1 MKKGFTLVE
10 LLAVI
15 VILAVILLIAVP
27 AVKKTVDSAK
37 QKTAENNAVMIK
49 NIAEKYYTANLESN
63 EELTGI
69 DLTSNTLSY
78 SGEKPSKGYLYFTE
92 DGIAYGKMYLSGY
105 CIEITSSGE
114 STSTKTSENECD
126 TESIPSTPDTP
137 EVSDT
142 TAPTLEVTTNVVE
155 YTSYTINVTTSDASG
170 IKEIRYYIDGT
181 LVYRGLNKSY
191 SGTTDLW
198 SITYKVESEDNYGN
212 VATTSGTIYVT
223 QCFVAG
229 TKVLTKDGLKNI
241 EDIKIGE
248 YVYAIN
254 LDTNEKELSKV
265 TDTIR
270 TQNNKIYEVTLENGE
285 VIKSTEKHEYYVLDK
300 GWTRAYNL
308 KVGDTLS
315 STIKGKLKIK
325 SIVIKNYDTPV
336 NTYNLTVE
344 GKHNYLI
351 TEYEVLVHN
360 VPSPTA

>member
-1 MKKGFTLVE
+1 MKKNAFTLVE

-15 VILAVILLIAVP
+15 VILAVILLIALP

-37 QKTAENNAVMIK
+37 KKTAENNAVMITK
-49 NIAEKYYTANLESN
+49 NAEKYYAANLDSD
-63 EELTGI
+63 EELVGI
-69 DLTSNTLSY
+69 DLTSDTLSY

-92 DGIAYGKMYLSGY
+92 DGIAYGKMYISGY

-114 STSTKTSENECD
+114 STSTKIGEDECD
-126 TESIPSTPDTP
+126 IPK
-137 EVSDT
+137 EQ
-142 TAPTLEVTTNVVE
+142 APSLEVAVTVTSATT
-155 YTSYTINVTTSDASG
+155 YTINVTTSANSG
-170 IKEIRYYIDGT
+170 IKEIRYYINDT
-181 LVYRGLNKSY
+181 LVYSGTDLTYSGRSLNKSN
-191 SGTTDLW
+191 
-198 SITYKVESEDNYGN
+198 TYKIESEDNRGN
-212 VATTSGTIYVT
+212 ISTKTGTIYLT

-241 EDIKIGE
+241 EDIKIGD

-254 LDTNEKELSKV
+254 LDTNLKELSKV
-265 TDTIR
+265 TDTIK
-270 TQNNKIYEVTLENGE
+270 TQNNKIYEVTLENDE

-300 GWTRAYNL
+300 GWVRAYEL

-325 SIVIKNYDTPV
+325 NIVIKNYDKPV

-344 GKHNYLI
+344 GNHNYLV

-360 VPSPTA
+360 AGSITN